1 MPPTAAGLTPAQ
13 AAGILVLRPEH
24 RTDEERGA
32 LTRLPALHP
41 ELAAVVARWDS
52 FAQMFRD
59 RDDERPICQLEQW
72 MSETTETHVPE
83 LQAFVTK
90 LRQDVDAVVAAL
102 TLPYSQ
108 GQTEGGVNRLK
119 LIKRSMYGR
128 AKFDLLRQRVLYASP
143 S

>member
-1 MPPTAAGLTPAQ
+1 
-13 AAGILVLRPEH
+13 VLRPEN
-24 RTDEERGA
+24 RTDEEQA
-32 LTRLPALHP
+32 TLARLPALHP
-41 ELAAVVARWDS
+41 ELAAILARWDS

-59 RDDERPICQLEQW
+59 RDDEHPRCQLEQW
-72 MSETTETHVPE
+72 MSETAETNVPE
-83 LQAFVTK
+83 LKAFVTK

-108 GQTEGGVNRLK
+108 GQTEGRVNRLK

-128 AKFDLLRQRVLYASP
+128 AKFDLLRQRVLYAST